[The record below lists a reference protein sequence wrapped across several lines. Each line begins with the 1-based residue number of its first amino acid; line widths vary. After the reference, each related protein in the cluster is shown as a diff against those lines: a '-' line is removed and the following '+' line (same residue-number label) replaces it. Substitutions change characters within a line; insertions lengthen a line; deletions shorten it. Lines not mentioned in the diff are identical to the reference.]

1 MTTDWLRI
9 GDKSTDV
16 LSRDY
21 PIRQRSRAKK
31 FDVQARLAI
40 SEYGPSIFPS
50 SFLSV
55 LIAWVRMPAFTR
67 SIVPFLRTA
76 RAATQQRNAVSPL
89 HHALKRGNGVDSMR
103 MYAAAFERTKP
114 HVNIGMIGISA
125 SVFESSQVSDFN

>member
-1 MTTDWLRI
+1 MMDWLRI
-9 GDKSTDV
+9 GEQSADA

-21 PIRQRSRAKK
+21 PICQLPELRNLMSGTSRD
-31 FDVQARLAI
+31 FRI
-40 SEYGPSIFPS
+40 RTINFPS
-50 SFLSV
+50 SLLSV

-114 HVNIGMIGISA
+114 HVNIGMIYHL
-125 SVFESSQVSDFN
+125 